1 MLDAGAWARFPRAP
15 RTPLGHKGLLLAQ
28 MEEDGKGTLHQLMLN
43 ESQFA
48 WILRRLKVT
57 RPIVRAVLDE
67 LREARAAQIN
77 FASILAD
84 AGFKNASRGGLV
96 PAKRPNA
103 RGNAFNYLHLPKR
116 HTLEHLGKPGVERT
130 EFMIITARSAAPT
143 HPGRVGQLG
152 PKFAAPGRA

>member
-1 MLDAGAWARFPRAP
+1 
-15 RTPLGHKGLLLAQ
+15 
-28 MEEDGKGTLHQLMLN
+28 MEGNGKGTLHQLMLN

-77 FASILAD
+77 LASILAD
-84 AGFKNASRGGLV
+84 TGFKNASRGGLV
-96 PAKRPNA
+96 PAKCPNVC
-103 RGNAFNYLHLPKR
+103 GNAVNYLHLPKC
-116 HTLEHLGKPGVERT
+116 HTLEHLEKPGVEGA

-152 PKFAAPGRA
+152 PKSAVPGRA